1 MTVAIEFFKGATAI
15 RAKSGNNL
23 LLSMV
28 ELTHRNTRR
37 YGGYIVH
44 IGVVIIFIGFTGQA
58 FSTDKDAE
66 LSLGQST
73 TIGHYTLTAEKLES
87 GANPNYRWTWLDL
100 GVKKNGEDLGM
111 LHPGR
116 LFYIA
121 SNQQDTVA
129 AIRHRLNEDLYVNF
143 RTAEDDD
150 QKVVLKSYVNVL
162 VSWVWIGYFVVLFGT
177 IICLTPS
184 KVKMIWPRTE
194 VVGIAGKHA
203 AVED

>member
-1 MTVAIEFFKGATAI
+1 MPDDSRTIEASAKTITEQLEDLFAPWNRTDEPGLVVGVAKDGQDLGTLHPE
-15 RAKSGNNL
+15 
-23 LLSMV
+23 
-28 ELTHRNTRR
+28 RR
-37 YGGYIVH
+37 LYIV
-44 IGVVIIFIGFTGQA
+44 
-58 FSTDKDAE
+58 
-66 LSLGQST
+66 
-73 TIGHYTLTAEKLES
+73 
-87 GANPNYRWTWLDL
+87 
-100 GVKKNGEDLGM
+100 
-111 LHPGR
+111 
-116 LFYIA
+116 
-121 SNQQDTVA
+121 SNQQDTEV

-184 KVKMIWPRTE
+184 KMKLIWPRTE

>member
-1 MTVAIEFFKGATAI
+1 
-15 RAKSGNNL
+15 
-23 LLSMV
+23 MV

-73 TIGHYTLTAEKLES
+73 TIGRYTLTAEKLES

-100 GVKKNGEDLGM
+100 GVSKNGEDLGM
-111 LHPGR
+111 LQPGR

-129 AIRHRLNEDLYVNF
+129 AIRHRLNEDLYVTF

-150 QKVVLKSYVNVL
+150 QKVILKSYVNVL